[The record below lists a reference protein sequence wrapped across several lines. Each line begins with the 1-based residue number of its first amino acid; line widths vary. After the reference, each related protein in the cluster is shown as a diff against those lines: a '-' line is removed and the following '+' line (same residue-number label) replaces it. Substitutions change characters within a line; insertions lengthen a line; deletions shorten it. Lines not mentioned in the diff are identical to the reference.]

1 MTCGTCRGQKEKSLK
16 CLVAALDTIKEHAL
30 MMQRESEESAKT
42 IETLKAHN
50 DKLHRALDMLKERQ
64 ESIVQ
69 VEKRRK
75 VSPKKKKDDISPLP
89 QSQDSLNMNIA
100 LNSIDISD
108 EDFDMEEEESIAE
121 TEPTMSP
128 RKLRLPTRK
137 SDIRNLEN
145 MQPNQGW
152 LRRTPKNSGVLTK
165 LSLTQRGSNLNLKQT
180 RLKFEGN
187 KTSASE
193 KDVIEESPNVSST
206 SKRARPPRS
215 LMQSTATENALNA
228 NDSNNSSVN
237 KVTNLTFEMSE
248 DDVDPDSQKMP
259 PPASPPALKINDSS
273 DSVILL
279 TPATQDII
287 FLNDTTEDIN
297 KMGTMDMLAEIMK
310 DDDDA
315 CSNALRQFE
324 KKMIDQQKQVEKIP
338 TTTPKVPESIPKTHH
353 IKEEPVSQLVSDLGN
368 ESTKMPEDI
377 EKYMIDMDNEDSK
390 ESEEEFPQPI
400 IVKEENLSFKDRY
413 NIDCGECEKVSLKN
427 GVSSL
432 TKHLFPF
439 QFINFMGP
447 NLTDE
452 KIKAYLNNCKH
463 IRDENASPPGF
474 WNPHMVSFDENDPR
488 NEVLIDTRF
497 RDGSKLL
504 QKK

>member
-1 MTCGTCRGQKEKSLK
+1 MMTCGTCRGHKEKSIK

-50 DKLHRALDMLKERQ
+50 DKLHRALDLLKERQ

-69 VEKRRK
+69 VEKRRR
-75 VSPKKKKDDISPLP
+75 VSPKRKKDDISPLP

-100 LNSIDISD
+100 INSIDISD
-108 EDFDMEEEESIAE
+108 EDFEMEEEESIAE
-121 TEPTMSP
+121 TEPAISP
-128 RKLRLPTRK
+128 RKLRLPSRK
-137 SDIRNLEN
+137 HDIRNLEN
-145 MQPNQGW
+145 MQPNNVSTANQGW

-165 LSLTQRGSNLNLKQT
+165 LSLTQKGSNLNLKQT

-193 KDVIEESPNVSST
+193 KDVIEESPNVSSS

-215 LMQSTATENALNA
+215 LLQSQVCSAATENALNA
-228 NDSNNSSVN
+228 NDSKTTGSSDN
-237 KVTNLTFEMSE
+237 KVSNLTFEMNE
-248 DDVDPDSQKMP
+248 DDIDPDTQIMP
-259 PPASPPALKINDSS
+259 PPGSPPALKIDESS
-273 DSVILL
+273 DSVVLL

-310 DDDDA
+310 EDDDA

-324 KKMIDQQKQVEKIP
+324 KKMIDQQKQVENNP
-338 TTTPKVPESIPKTHH
+338 PKPLKASIPKANV
-353 IKEEPVSQLVSDLGN
+353 IKEEPVSQMESDLGN

-377 EKYMIDMDNEDSK
+377 EKYMLDIENEDSK

-400 IVKEENLSFKDRY
+400 VIKEENLSFKDRY
-413 NIDCGECEKVSLKN
+413 NIDCEECEK
-427 GVSSL
+427 
-432 TKHLFPF
+432 
-439 QFINFMGP
+439 FINFMGP

-452 KIKAYLNNCKH
+452 KIKSYLRNCKH
-463 IRDENASPPGF
+463 IGDGNASPPGF
-474 WNPHMVSFDENDPR
+474 WNPHMVSFAENDPR

-497 RDGSKLL
+497 RDGAKNL

>member
-1 MTCGTCRGQKEKSLK
+1 MTCGTCRGHKEKSIK

-121 TEPTMSP
+121 TEPTISP

-137 SDIRNLEN
+137 NDIRNLEN

-165 LSLTQRGSNLNLKQT
+165 LSLTQKGSNLNLKQT

-215 LMQSTATENALNA
+215 LIQSTATENGLNA
-228 NDSNNSSVN
+228 NDSNSNSSSVN
-237 KVTNLTFEMSE
+237 KGTNLTFEMSE

-273 DSVILL
+273 DSVVLL

-324 KKMIDQQKQVEKIP
+324 KKMIDQQKQVEKNP
-338 TTTPKVPESIPKTHH
+338 TTTPKASELVPKNHH

-377 EKYMIDMDNEDSK
+377 EKYMVDMDNEDGK
-390 ESEEEFPQPI
+390 ESEEQFPQPI
-400 IVKEENLSFKDRY
+400 VVKEENLSFKDRY
-413 NIDCGECEKVSLKN
+413 SIDCGECEK
-427 GVSSL
+427 
-432 TKHLFPF
+432 
-439 QFINFMGP
+439 FINFMGP

-452 KIKAYLNNCKH
+452 KIKSYLRNCKH
-463 IRDENASPPGF
+463 IRAENESPPGF

>member
-1 MTCGTCRGQKEKSLK
+1 MTCGTCRGHKEKSIK

-64 ESIVQ
+64 ETIVQ

-121 TEPTMSP
+121 TEPTISP

-137 SDIRNLEN
+137 NDIRNLEN

-165 LSLTQRGSNLNLKQT
+165 LSLTQKGSNLNLKQT

-215 LMQSTATENALNA
+215 LIQSLQHRHRERF
-228 NDSNNSSVN
+228 
-237 KVTNLTFEMSE
+237 KRQRFE
-248 DDVDPDSQKMP
+248 P
-259 PPASPPALKINDSS
+259 
-273 DSVILL
+273 
-279 TPATQDII
+279 
-287 FLNDTTEDIN
+287 
-297 KMGTMDMLAEIMK
+297 
-310 DDDDA
+310 
-315 CSNALRQFE
+315 
-324 KKMIDQQKQVEKIP
+324 QQQ
-338 TTTPKVPESIPKTHH
+338 
-353 IKEEPVSQLVSDLGN
+353 Q
-368 ESTKMPEDI
+368 
-377 EKYMIDMDNEDSK
+377 
-390 ESEEEFPQPI
+390 
-400 IVKEENLSFKDRY
+400 R
-413 NIDCGECEKVSLKN
+413 
-427 GVSSL
+427 
-432 TKHLFPF
+432 
-439 QFINFMGP
+439 
-447 NLTDE
+447 
-452 KIKAYLNNCKH
+452 
-463 IRDENASPPGF
+463 
-474 WNPHMVSFDENDPR
+474 
-488 NEVLIDTRF
+488 
-497 RDGSKLL
+497 
-504 QKK
+504 